1 MGGGL
6 TISKICGS
14 ISEGASP
21 LYSSK
26 SFRPEGVRRNPMD
39 DLNHGQVFE
48 RATWAPG
55 ADGGVVDIVASFGC
69 RAPSTVMIQAEDVSC
84 RFGV

>member
-1 MGGGL
+1 
-6 TISKICGS
+6 
-14 ISEGASP
+14 
-21 LYSSK
+21 
-26 SFRPEGVRRNPMD
+26 MD

-69 RAPSTVMIQAEDVSC
+69 RAPSTVMIQAEDFSC
-84 RFGV
+84 RIEV